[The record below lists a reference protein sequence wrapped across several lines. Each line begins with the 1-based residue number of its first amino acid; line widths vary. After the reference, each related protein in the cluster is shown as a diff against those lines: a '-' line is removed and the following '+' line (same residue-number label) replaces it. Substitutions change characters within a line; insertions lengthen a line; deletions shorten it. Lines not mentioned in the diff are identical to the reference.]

1 MNYFNRVSWLS
12 PFAGVALLAASL
24 VAYANPDIVKK
35 DIEKKEMV
43 VSNTKI
49 SYEDQ
54 KKGKSLQNRLS
65 KIKNQIKNL
74 SER

>member
-35 DIEKKEMV
+35 DIEKKLDRKSV
-43 VSNTKI
+43 V
-49 SYEDQ
+49 
-54 KKGKSLQNRLS
+54 
-65 KIKNQIKNL
+65 
-74 SER
+74 